1 MPHAALA
8 RVAVRC
14 EHEAMDQSPV
24 NEISEAECLKLLAA
38 FEFGRIA
45 FRVGD
50 LLEVFPINYHADGQ
64 SITFRTAPGTK
75 LAGVLL
81 ADDVVFEI
89 DHIGVREAWSV
100 IGHGKARHLESSDEV
115 AAAERLPI
123 HPLIPTVKREYVR
136 IDLARV
142 SGRRFHR
149 QAEPD
154 ASLEAGVDSSD

>member
-1 MPHAALA
+1 
-8 RVAVRC
+8 
-14 EHEAMDQSPV
+14 MDQSPV
-24 NEISEAECLKLLAA
+24 HEISEAECLKLFAA

-45 FRVGD
+45 FRVGGS
-50 LLEVFPINYHADGQ
+50 LEVFPVNYHADGRA
-64 SITFRTAPGTK
+64 ITFRTAPGTK

-100 IGHGKARHLESSDEV
+100 IGHGTARHLESSDEV
-115 AAAERLPI
+115 EAAERLPI

-136 IDLARV
+136 IDLTRI

-154 ASLEAGVDSSD
+154 PASEPGVDSSD

>member
-1 MPHAALA
+1 
-8 RVAVRC
+8 
-14 EHEAMDQSPV
+14 MDQSPV
-24 NEISEAECLKLLAA
+24 HEISEAECRKLLAA

-50 LLEVFPINYHADGQ
+50 VLEVFPVNYHADGRA
-64 SITFRTAPGTK
+64 ITFRTAPGTK

-100 IGHGKARHLESSDEV
+100 IGHGTARHLESSDEI

-136 IDLARV
+136 IDLSRL

-154 ASLEAGVDSSD
+154 ASTEPGADSTD

>member
-1 MPHAALA
+1 MTANG
-8 RVAVRC
+8 
-14 EHEAMDQSPV
+14 MI
-24 NEISEAECLKLLAA
+24 EISDDECRKLLRA

-50 LLEVFPINYHADGQ
+50 VLEVFPVNYHADAS

-89 DHIGVREAWSV
+89 DHIGEREAWSV
-100 IGHGKARHLESSDEV
+100 VAHGKARRLESSSDIE
-115 AAAERLPI
+115 AAERLPI
-123 HPLIPTVKREYVR
+123 RPLVPSVKREFVV
-136 IDLARV
+136 IDLVRL

-149 QAEPD
+149 GPQPDPSAEP
-154 ASLEAGVDSSD
+154 LVDSSD

>member
-1 MPHAALA
+1 M
-8 RVAVRC
+8 
-14 EHEAMDQSPV
+14 EQSPV
-24 NEISEAECLKLLAA
+24 HEISEAECLKLLAA

-45 FRVGD
+45 FRVGGM
-50 LLEVFPINYHADGQ
+50 LEVFPVNYHAAGRA
-64 SITFRTAPGTK
+64 ITFRTAPGTK

-81 ADDVVFEI
+81 ADDVAFEI

-100 IGHGKARHLESSDEV
+100 VGHGRARHLESSDEV

-136 IDLARV
+136 IDLDRV

-149 QAEPD
+149 HAEPD
-154 ASLEAGVDSSD
+154 ASLETGVDSTD

>member
-1 MPHAALA
+1 
-8 RVAVRC
+8 
-14 EHEAMDQSPV
+14 MDQSPV
-24 NEISEAECLKLLAA
+24 HEISEAECLKLLAA

-50 LLEVFPINYHADGQ
+50 LLEVFPVNYHADGHA
-64 SITFRTAPGTK
+64 ITFRTAPGTK

-100 IGHGKARHLESSDEV
+100 IGHGTARHLESSDEV

-154 ASLEAGVDSSD
+154 ASVEAGVDSSD

>member
-1 MPHAALA
+1 
-8 RVAVRC
+8 
-14 EHEAMDQSPV
+14 MDQSPV
-24 NEISEAECLKLLAA
+24 HEISEAECLKLLAA

-50 LLEVFPINYHADGQ
+50 VLEVFPINYHADGRA
-64 SITFRTAPGTK
+64 ITFRTAPGTK

-89 DHIGVREAWSV
+89 DHIGAREAWSV
-100 IGHGKARHLESSDEV
+100 IGHGSARHLESSDEI
-115 AAAERLPI
+115 AAAERLRI
-123 HPLIPTVKREYVR
+123 DSLIPTVKREFVR

-149 QAEPD
+149 QPEPD
-154 ASLEAGVDSSD
+154 ASAAAAVDSSD